1 MNLLSDSYLLMLVVM
16 MFVDWGI
23 DVSKIKLNL
32 INDMDENDA
41 HMKK

>member
-1 MNLLSDSYLLMLVVM
+1 MLVVV

-32 INDMDENDA
+32 IDDMDENDA